1 MNQQTEPESW
11 IPANWEAPPGI
22 KAGISTRTGGYS
34 HAPYSGFNLAL
45 HVGDSE
51 SDVRRNREQLKSFL
65 SLTREPVWLN
75 QVHKSRII
83 NSGFEKK
90 NVADGIVTEVPQLPC
105 VILTADCVPL
115 LMCNSTGKKIGA
127 IHVGWRGLVAGIV
140 NNAISWFDSSPE
152 EIIIWIGPHIRDE
165 NYEVGQDVYDACVNL
180 DNDLQSGF
188 TKKGRDH
195 WYANLEMM
203 IKTILNKQGIYRIFT
218 TPFCTYKDDDLFFSY
233 RREGVTGRMASM
245 IWMNE

>member
-1 MNQQTEPESW
+1 M
-11 IPANWEAPPGI
+11 
-22 KAGISTRTGGYS
+22 
-34 HAPYSGFNLAL
+34 
-45 HVGDSE
+45 
-51 SDVRRNREQLKSFL
+51 
-65 SLTREPVWLN
+65 
-75 QVHKSRII
+75 
-83 NSGFEKK
+83 
-90 NVADGIVTEVPQLPC
+90 TEVPQLPC

-188 TKKGRDH
+188 TKKAG
-195 WYANLEMM
+195 
-203 IKTILNKQGIYRIFT
+203 T
-218 TPFCTYKDDDLFFSY
+218 TGMQTL
-233 RREGVTGRMASM
+233 R
-245 IWMNE
+245 